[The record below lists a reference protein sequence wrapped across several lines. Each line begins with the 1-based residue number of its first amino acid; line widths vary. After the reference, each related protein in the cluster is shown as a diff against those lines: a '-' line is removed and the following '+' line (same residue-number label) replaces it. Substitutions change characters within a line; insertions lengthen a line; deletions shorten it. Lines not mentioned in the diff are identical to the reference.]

1 MRSPSTFIRKG
12 MNYLIIINYYI
23 IFNNIKLFLNVIN
36 LDVPSRSRRQSSS
49 GLKQ

>member
-12 MNYLIIINYYI
+12 INYLIIINYYI

-36 LDVPSRSRRQSSS
+36 LDVPRRSRRQSSS